1 MPTPEQQARERIDAM
16 LQEAGWAIQNMGALN
31 PYEKLG
37 VAVREYPT
45 DAGPCD
51 YMLYVGGQPCGVIEA
66 KKVGTTLTSVE
77 AQTAAYAKALP
88 AAVPAPVRPLPFLYE
103 STGADTRFTNGLDP
117 KPRSRKV
124 FWFHQ
129 PETLKAWI
137 DAKVAIDQG
146 RPGAPT
152 AATFKGRL
160 PQAPPLIEAGLW
172 PPQITA
178 VRNLEASIKKGRPRA
193 LIQMATGSG
202 KTFTAITA
210 LYRLI
215 KHGGARRVLFLVDR
229 GNLGRQANTAFQGY
243 TAPDD
248 GRKFT
253 SLYNVSWLQNN
264 KIDPVNRVVITTIQR
279 LYSILKGEPDLD
291 EALDEGSTFFQGGV
305 VREPPPVVYN
315 KDIPPEFFD
324 VVVVDEVHRS
334 IYSLWRQV
342 VEYFDASIIGL
353 TATPDKR
360 TFAFFRKNLVMEYR
374 HEHAVRDKCNVP
386 FQVYRIR
393 THIGQEGS
401 TLVAADA
408 PTVKVRDRQTRE
420 VRWESLDEDLTYE
433 ASALDR
439 SVVSKDQIRTVVQE
453 LHDKLYTHIF
463 PGRREIPKTLFF
475 AKSDSHA
482 EDILEVVREVFGIGN
497 EQAVKITY
505 KPEQIMGDDG
515 KPKRVSASK
524 KPEALIQAFRNSYQ
538 PRIAVTVDMI
548 ATGTDI
554 RPLEMVVFMR
564 SVRSRVLF
572 EQMKGRGVRVMP
584 DADYQALTPDN
595 PTKTHFVLVD
605 CVGVLD
611 DQPVDPPVIRKP
623 SVPLKKLLT
632 WVAMGNREEDVLST
646 LAGRLD
652 RMDRQLTPPQRAQVE
667 QVAGGTPLAAI
678 VAGLIDCLDPDK
690 EDDKA
695 RALFDL
701 PKKAKPTDEQVTAA
715 QVELRNE
722 GAAPVA
728 TNPVLRE
735 LLLNIRRDL
744 DQVLDD
750 WSLDTVTESGRVTDL
765 EVDYAQELVDSFQQF
780 IEDNRDEIDALQV
793 LYAHPEGAHLTRAQ
807 IKALA
812 DTIQLPPRSWTTET
826 LWAAYEKVEADRVRG
841 ASADRLWTDIVA
853 LAKHALGV
861 TPDLVPFADQVEERF
876 ALWLA
881 QQENQGRSFSEDQ
894 HRWLDLIA
902 EQIKADAEVVVDDFD
917 QVDRLVRAGGLV
929 GVWEAFGD
937 DYEQVVADL
946 NKELVA

>member
-1 MPTPEQQARERIDAM
+1 MTAPEQQARERIDAM
-16 LQEAGWAIQNMGALN
+16 LEEAGWVVQDMAQLN
-31 PYEKLG
+31 LHAGPG

-51 YMLYVGGQPCGVIEA
+51 YMLYVEGQPAGVIEA
-66 KKVGTTLTSVE
+66 KKEGTTLTSWE
-77 AQTAAYAKALP
+77 AQTRAYAKALP
-88 AAVPAPVRPLPFLYE
+88 AHVPAPVRPLPFLYE

-117 KPRSRKV
+117 TPRSRKV

-129 PETLKAWI
+129 PATLEAWL
-137 DAKVAIDQG
+137 AARVAIDQG
-146 RPGAPT
+146 RPGAPP
-152 AATFKGRL
+152 AATLKGRM
-160 PQAPPLIEAGLW
+160 PKAPLLIEAGLW

-178 VRNLEASIKKGRPRA
+178 IKNLEKSVLKGRPRA

-202 KTFTAITA
+202 KTFTATTA

-229 GNLGRQANTAFQGY
+229 GNLGRQASTAFQGY

-253 SLYNVSWLQNN
+253 SLYNVSWLQDN
-264 KIDPVNRVVITTIQR
+264 KIDPINRVVITTIQR
-279 LYSILKGEPDLD
+279 LYSILKGEPELD
-291 EALDEGSTFFQGGV
+291 EALDEGSAFLRGDV
-305 VREPPPVVYN
+305 IREPPPVVYN
-315 KDIPPEFFD
+315 PAIPPEFFD

-360 TFAFFRKNLVMEYR
+360 TFAFFEKNLVMEYR

-386 FQVYRIR
+386 YLVYRIR
-393 THIGQEGS
+393 TQIGEQGA
-401 TLVAADA
+401 TLTVADA
-408 PTVKVRDRQTRE
+408 PTIKVRDRQTRA
-420 VRWESLDEDLTYE
+420 VRWESMDEDLTYE
-433 ASALDR
+433 AAALDR

-463 PGRREIPKTLFF
+463 PGRTEIPKTLFF

-482 EDILEVVREVFGIGN
+482 EDILEVVREVFGLGN

-505 KPEQIMGDDG
+505 KPELVTCADG
-515 KPKRVSASK
+515 KPKRLSASK

-538 PRIAVTVDMI
+538 PRIVVTVDMI

-554 RPLEMVVFMR
+554 KPLECVVFMR

-605 CVGVLD
+605 CVGVMD
-611 DQPVDPPVIRKP
+611 GQTVDPPVIRKP
-623 SVPLKKLLT
+623 SISLAKLLT

-652 RMDRQLTPPQRAQVE
+652 RTDRQLTPPQHVQVE
-667 QVAGGTPLAAI
+667 KDSGGTPLAAI

-695 RALFDL
+695 RELFEL
-701 PKKAKPTDEQVTAA
+701 PAGAQPSEEQVKVA
-715 QVELRNE
+715 QVELRNA
-722 GAAPVA
+722 GAAPIA
-728 TNPVLRE
+728 SNPVLRE
-735 LLLNIRRDL
+735 TLVTVRKNL

-750 WSLDTVTESGRVTDL
+750 WSLDVVTTSSRAPEL
-765 EVDYAQELVDSFQQF
+765 EIDYARELVDQFQQF

-793 LYAHPEGAHLTRAQ
+793 LYSRPHGEHLTREQ
-807 IKALA
+807 IKELA
-812 DTIQLPPRSWTTET
+812 DAIQLPPRSWTTET
-826 LWAAYEKVEADRVRG
+826 LWAAYEKVEAGRVRG

-861 TPDLVPFADQVEERF
+861 SDDLVPFAEQVEQRF
-876 ALWLA
+876 AAWLV
-881 QQENQGRSFSEDQ
+881 QQGNRGRSFTEDQ
-894 HRWLDLIA
+894 LRWLGLIK
-902 EQIKADAEVVVDDFD
+902 EQIAADAEVVMDDFD
-917 QVDRLVRAGGLV
+917 QADRLVRAGGLG
-929 GVWEAFGD
+929 GVWGAFG
-937 DYEQVVADL
+937 EELEVIVGEL
-946 NKELVA
+946 NAELVA

>member
-16 LQEAGWAIQNMGALN
+16 LEEAGWVVQDLAALN
-31 PYEKLG
+31 PYEGPG

-51 YMLYVGGQPCGVIEA
+51 YMLYVAGQPCGVIEA
-66 KKVGTTLTSVE
+66 KKVGTTLTSWE
-77 AQTAAYAKALP
+77 AQTRAYAAALP
-88 AAVPAPVRPLPFLYE
+88 AHVPAPVRPLPFLYE

-129 PETLKAWI
+129 PATLKVWL

-146 RPGAPT
+146 RPGAPS
-152 AATFKGRL
+152 AATFMGRM
-160 PQAPPLIEAGLW
+160 PMAPPLIEAGLW
-172 PPQITA
+172 PNQITA
-178 VRNLEASIKKGRPRA
+178 VKSLEASIIKGKPRA

-202 KTFTAITA
+202 KTFAATTA

-279 LYSILKGEPDLD
+279 LYSILKGEPELD
-291 EALDEGSTFFQGGV
+291 ESLDEGSTFFRGDV
-305 VREPPPVVYN
+305 VRESPPVVYN
-315 KDIPPEFFD
+315 PAVPPEFFD

-360 TFAFFRKNLVMEYR
+360 TFAFFKKNLVMEYR

-386 FQVYRIR
+386 YQVYRIR
-393 THIGQEGS
+393 TQIGDSGS
-401 TLVAADA
+401 TLTVDDA
-408 PTVKVRDRQTRE
+408 PTIKVRDRQTRE
-420 VRWESLDEDLTYE
+420 VRWESLDVDLTYE
-433 ASALDR
+433 AAALDR
-439 SVVSKDQIRTVVQE
+439 SVVSKDQIRTVIQE

-482 EDILEVVREVFGIGN
+482 EDILEVVREVFGLGN

-505 KPEQIMGDDG
+505 KPEQVMGTDG

-554 RPLEMVVFMR
+554 RPLECVVFMR

-605 CVGVLD
+605 CVGVMD

-623 SVPLKKLLT
+623 TIPLKKLLT

-652 RMDRQLTPPQRAQVE
+652 RMDRQLTPPQQAQVE
-667 QVAGGTPLAAI
+667 QVSGGTPLAAI
-678 VAGLIDCLDPDK
+678 VAGLIDCIDPDK
-690 EDDKA
+690 EDERA
-695 RALFDL
+695 RKLFDL
-701 PKKAKPTDEQVTAA
+701 PGTAKPTEAQVQAA
-715 QVELRNE
+715 QAELRNE
-722 GAAPVA
+722 GAAPIA
-728 TNPVLRE
+728 SNPVLRE
-735 LLLNIRRDL
+735 TLKDIRKNL

-750 WSLDTVTESGRVTDL
+750 WSLDTVTTSERVEDM

-793 LYAHPEGAHLTRAQ
+793 LYTRPQGEHLTREQ
-807 IKALA
+807 IRALA
-812 DTIQLPPRSWTTET
+812 DAIQLPPRSWTTEA

-861 TPDLVPFADQVEERF
+861 SEDLVPFADQVDARF
-876 ALWLA
+876 QGWLA
-881 QQENQGRSFSEDQ
+881 QQENQGRSFTEDQ
-894 HRWLDLIA
+894 LFWLGLIK
-902 EQIKADAEVVVDDFD
+902 EQIAADAEVVMDDFD
-917 QVDRLVRAGGLV
+917 QVDRLVRAGGLG
-929 GVWEAFGD
+929 GVWGAFGD
-937 DYEQVVADL
+937 DLEVIVSDL
-946 NKELVA
+946 NTALVA

>member
-1 MPTPEQQARERIDAM
+1 MTTPEQQARERIDAM
-16 LQEAGWAIQNMGALN
+16 LVEAGWVLQDVAQLN
-31 PYEKLG
+31 PLAGPG
-37 VAVREYPT
+37 VAVREFPT
-45 DAGPCD
+45 SAGPCD

-66 KKVGTTLTSVE
+66 KKVGTVLTSVE
-77 AQTAAYAKALP
+77 AQTRAYARALP
-88 AAVPAPVRPLPFLYE
+88 SSVPAPVRPLPFLYE

-124 FWFHQ
+124 FWFHR
-129 PETLKAWI
+129 PAALKAWL
-137 DAKVAIDQG
+137 DAQVAIQQG
-146 RPGAPT
+146 RPGAPPAST
-152 AATFKGRL
+152 LLGRM
-160 PQAPPLIEAGLW
+160 PSAPPLIEAGLW
-172 PPQITA
+172 PPQIRA
-178 VRNLEASIKKGRPRA
+178 IKNLEKSICVGKPRA

-202 KTFTAITA
+202 KTFAAITA

-264 KIDPVNRVVITTIQR
+264 KIDPINRVVITTIQR
-279 LYSILKGEPDLD
+279 LYSILKGEPELD
-291 EALDEGSTFFQGGV
+291 ESLEEASAFLTGGV
-305 VREPPPVVYN
+305 VRKPPPVVYN
-315 KDIPPEFFD
+315 PAIPPEFFD

-360 TFAFFRKNLVMEYR
+360 TFGFFRKNLVMEYR

-386 FQVYRIR
+386 YEVYRIR
-393 THIGQEGS
+393 TQIGEHGS
-401 TLVAADA
+401 TMTTEDS
-408 PTVKVRDRQTRE
+408 PTIKVRDRQTRE
-420 VRWESLDEDLTYE
+420 VRWERLDEDLTYD
-433 ASALDR
+433 ASVLDR
-439 SVVSKDQIRTVVQE
+439 SVVAKDQIRTVIQKFHGE
-453 LHDKLYTHIF
+453 LFTSIF
-463 PGRREIPKTLFF
+463 PRRREIPKTLFF
-475 AKSDSHA
+475 AKSDAHA
-482 EDILEVVREVFGIGN
+482 EDILEVVREVFGLGN

-505 KPEQIMGDDG
+505 KPEQVIGPDG
-515 KPKRVSASK
+515 EPKKVSASK
-524 KPEALIQAFRNSYQ
+524 RPETLIQAFRNSYQ

-554 RPLEMVVFMR
+554 RPLECVVFMR
-564 SVRSRVLF
+564 AVKSRILF

-595 PTKTHFVLVD
+595 PAKTHFVLVD

-611 DQPVDPPVIRKP
+611 EQRTDPPVIRKRGD
-623 SVPLKKLLT
+623 SLAKLLQ

-652 RMDRQLTPPQRAQVE
+652 RMDRQLTTPQHGQVE
-667 QVAGGTPLAAI
+667 KASGGTPLAGI
-678 VAGLIDCLDPDK
+678 VAGLIDCIDPDR

-695 RALFDL
+695 RELFGLDEQT
-701 PKKAKPTDEQVTAA
+701 KPTDEQVLAA
-715 QVELRNE
+715 QVELRNA
-722 GAAPVA
+722 GAAAIA

-735 LLLNIRRDL
+735 TLLSVRRVL

-750 WSLDTVTESGRVTDL
+750 WSIDEVTRYERVPEL
-765 EVDYAQELVDSFQQF
+765 EVDYARELVDEFQQF

-793 LYAHPEGAHLTRAQ
+793 LYSRPHGEQLTREQ
-807 IKALA
+807 IRELA
-812 DTIQLPPRSWTTET
+812 DAIRLPPRSWTTEV
-826 LWAAYEKVEADRVRG
+826 LWAAYEKVEAGRVRG

-861 TPDLVPFADQVEERF
+861 TPDLVPFAEQVEERYV
-876 ALWLA
+876 LWLA
-881 QQENQGRSFSEDQ
+881 QQENQGRSFTPEQ
-894 HRWLDLIA
+894 RRWLGLIK
-902 EQIKADAEVVVDDFD
+902 EQIAADAEVVTDDFD

-937 DYEQVVADL
+937 DYEQIVADL